1 MTKQCEN
8 AFVILGTREDPHV
21 RRVADAMAAH
31 SDIRLEVIDYRTDN
45 QASVEVDG
53 NGQFKVVVDG
63 TPLPD
68 NVLIWDRL
76 KIIPGTTVYVRGDD
90 PASTGYMAR
99 EWGAFF
105 QLMSVL
111 YGDRVVNSHQAKR
124 CLLKPYQQVIASR
137 CGLNVPHTLV
147 TNSQQQALALLET
160 TTQGLILKSLS
171 AGKVMPTR
179 DGGSIPFNIM
189 TMRVSREELA
199 AADAAAI
206 ACCPHFFQNEIS
218 KDHELRVVMIDSQPY
233 AYKIDSQKLRS
244 AEVDWRK
251 GVHLLEYSPANLPAA
266 VVAQLQIFMT
276 RMEFFSGSVDL
287 IVDRQGTYWFLE
299 CNQDGAWGW
308 LDDLSEGTITQAFV
322 QAFRRRL
329 LSKASQAVPA

>member
-1 MTKQCEN
+1 MTKQCAN

-31 SDIRLEVIDYRTDN
+31 ADIRLEVIDYRTDT

-53 NGQFKVVVDG
+53 SGRFQVMVDG
-63 TPLPD
+63 TRLPD
-68 NVLIWDRL
+68 NVLVWDRL

-111 YGDRVVNSHQAKR
+111 YDDRVVNSHQAKR
-124 CLLKPYQQVIASR
+124 CLLKPYQQVVASH
-137 CGLNVPHTLV
+137 CGLQVPHTLV
-147 TNSQQQALALLET
+147 TNSQQQALAMLDASA
-160 TTQGLILKSLS
+160 QGLILKSLS

-179 DGGSIPFNIM
+179 DGGAVPFNIM
-189 TMRVSREELA
+189 TMRVSRDELA
-199 AADAAAI
+199 AADASAI

-218 KDHELRVVMIDSQPY
+218 KDHELRVVMIDGQPY
-233 AYKIDSQKLRS
+233 PYRIDSQKLRS

-251 GVHLLEYSPANLPAA
+251 GVHLLDYSPAQLPPGITT
-266 VVAQLQIFMT
+266 QLQMFMS
-276 RMEFFSGSVDL
+276 RMGFFSGSVDL
-287 IVDRQGTYWFLE
+287 IVDRDGGYWFLE

-308 LDDLSEGTITQAFV
+308 LDDLSDGLITQAFV

-329 LSKASQAVPA
+329 LSTADQALPA